1 MPTEINIRAKKQE
14 DKHSRGPSKLEAYM
28 GFASKAGK
36 LLSGSNTCIC
46 SLQKGKV
53 KLLII
58 ASDVSANMIDKMES
72 AAKGAGVDYRICG
85 EADRLAHCTGRY
97 GHGVFAVTDNNFA
110 KVIAAEIDKI
120 EATVDNTDIQEV

>member
-1 MPTEINIRAKKQE
+1 MTRRTDMKAGKSKLNV
-14 DKHSRGPSKLEAYM
+14 SGKLEAYM

-36 LLSGSNTCIC
+36 LLSGTNTCTY

-58 ASDVSANMIDKMES
+58 ARDVSANMIDKMES
-72 AAKGAGVDYRICG
+72 AAKYTRTDYRIYG
-85 EADRLAHCTGRY
+85 EADKLAHCTGRY

-120 EATVDNTDIQEV
+120 QAAVDNTDIQEV